1 MDRPVPPA
9 APAWLDELDAAPGP
23 PFLAMGLRPLGRDPW
38 PEDPAD
44 PEGAAT
50 LAAKRAVLATHRDDV
65 VAARPGTGPAVAELA
80 AALGAGAGPGD
91 DDDPAGVLARLAG
104 AVVEDL
110 CLLVRPPDGGP
121 WVLGAGA
128 VCFPSHWR
136 LAGKLGRPVAAI
148 HGPVPRYAPALAAR
162 VDRFLDRLAP
172 GRPVWRRNWLVH
184 VDDRL
189 YAPVPAPAPD
199 PPVQAAEA
207 GERLW
212 LRSERQTLCRL
223 PASGAVAFTIR
234 TSQAPLG
241 VVAHRP
247 ALRARLAAA
256 VASWPAELVAY
267 RGGVAVVGPLLTWL
281 AVPEGGG
288 GRYPRDHAF
297 RPGQDADGG
306 ARRGAAGT

>member
-1 MDRPVPPA
+1 MVDRPAPPA

-23 PFLAMGLRPLGRDPW
+23 PFLAMGLRPLGGARW
-38 PEDPAD
+38 PEDPAGPD
-44 PEGAAT
+44 APT
-50 LAAKRAVLATHRDDV
+50 VLAAKRAVLAAHRDDV

-80 AALGAGAGPGD
+80 ALLGAGPEG

-110 CLLVRPPDGGP
+110 CLLVRPAGSGP

-136 LAGKLGRPVAAI
+136 LADKLGRPVAAI
-148 HGPVPRYAPALAAR
+148 HGPVPRYAPELAAR

-199 PPVQAAEA
+199 PPIRAGEA

-223 PASGAVAFTIR
+223 AASGAVAFTIR

-241 VVAHRP
+241 VLARRP

-256 VASWPAELVAY
+256 VASWPTELVAY
-267 RGGVAVVGPLLTWL
+267 RGGEAVRGPLLAWL
-281 AVPEGGG
+281 AAPDGGG

-306 ARRGAAGT
+306 ARGGAAGT